1 MIKLTSDNF
10 ITPENA
16 TQRSRVQAV
25 MAAISLVNNKSS
37 ESGGGGEHAVKLA
50 VTIKRQSHY

>member
-1 MIKLTSDNF
+1 MSENF
-10 ITPENA
+10 IIPENA

-37 ESGGGGEHAVKLA
+37 ESGGEHAVDGKLA